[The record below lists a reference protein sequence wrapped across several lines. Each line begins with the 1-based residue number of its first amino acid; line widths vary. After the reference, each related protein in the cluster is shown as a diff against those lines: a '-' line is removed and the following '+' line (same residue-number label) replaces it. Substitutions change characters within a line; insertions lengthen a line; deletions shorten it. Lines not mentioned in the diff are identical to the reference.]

1 MSSDNSSCL
10 HDTIWTMMIV
20 SFMVYFYLFIHWLM
34 FSQDSP
40 CPPYN
45 KPLSTRIRPSLQNTY
60 KGAYWISIDKFFP
73 PKDSQRN
80 QTRELFD
87 LNIFNHSAT
96 ESFHLASTAE
106 VGIRNMS
113 LESVFGEASA
123 ELYKK
128 TESIL
133 MIFTR
138 LDLHSKNVIKKYCQY
153 L

>member
-1 MSSDNSSCL
+1 MSSDISSCL
-10 HDTIWTMMIV
+10 HDTIWTMMVV
-20 SFMVYFYLFIHWLM
+20 SFMVYFIYLLMM

-45 KPLSTRIRPSLQNTY
+45 KLLSTRIRPSLQNTY
-60 KGAYWISIDKFFP
+60 KRAYWISNGWFFP

-113 LESVFGEASA
+113 LESVFGEASV

-128 TESIL
+128 TESIF